1 MAHHSSNPYGAD
13 MRVTEAIDRQRER
26 ERQHMLQQA
35 SREADTLAVRLVQ
48 RLLDA
53 KVLETTADKTIAELF
68 ATQLRKLPTLDEF
81 AIQYKTAPIRT
92 LVDDPNLVSL
102 YITQYIVE
110 DLIDHP
116 KVTDI
121 YGDDLDIYRAV
132 DSVLRVVRPGQ
143 G

>member
-13 MRVTEAIDRQRER
+13 MRATEAIDRQRER
-26 ERQHMLQQA
+26 ERQYMLQQA
-35 SREADTLAVRLVQ
+35 GRDADTLAVRLVQ

-53 KVLETTADKTIAELF
+53 KVLETTAEKTIAELL
-68 ATQLRKLPTLDEF
+68 AAQLRKLPTLDEF

-132 DSVLRVVRPGQ
+132 DSVLQAVRPNR
-143 G
+143 